1 MNRKYFLFG
10 IILILLAFL
19 SIGVFS
25 EPIDLMSVSF
35 EKTSYSMMDRDTLKI
50 NYTIENNNSTSQ
62 EILVYTSCDEDE
74 LECDFSKV
82 FSLNNNSSI
91 DSSFT
96 IKAIDD
102 GSSVILF
109 YLKDMKTNDIK
120 SYSLRIDVDDDSEDG
135 KFEVD
140 LSRTSY
146 CMNNA
151 QEVILNF
158 EDVFYNDFYNLSLS
172 SDTLVANIKGS
183 NSRYLKDDIEIP
195 VQIETFNVSKGNHLI
210 TLNISNEEIT
220 SKKTFNVYVSECQE
234 VLVPD
239 FTVIGV
245 NSLTHLL
252 NKGEPYTLD
261 FTIKNNSNKNKQ
273 IFISQESD
281 NSLEITFSNREINLA
296 PYQSKE
302 VSLTFLATKAI
313 ASGDYPVKL
322 SFFDERTTT
331 ERNLRFLVAPESNL
345 NIRLLQSSFALE
357 IGKTYNVTAVIEN
370 KGDVLETIYFDFI
383 TSNDLKVNDMT
394 ERITLS
400 PNTSTNVIFNVSAGS
415 NTVEKVSR
423 IDLIVSNQSN
433 FSKRFSLDVSTFRQK
448 DYFKIDFLS
457 FPNELTVDING
468 SKEFSFEVY
477 NFDDRDIVISRID
490 IIGLP
495 QEISYKIDQY
505 TYIPKK
511 SSRVISGEIISGDV
525 PAQDYSLT
533 VVLYS
538 DSGAVTSKPVT
549 LKVKDSLVE
558 YNDEDDVNP
567 ITGFFTLS
575 KSIMLGIVFLALLL
589 ILLFSTGVIK
599 TKHKSSVRS

>member
-10 IILILLAFL
+10 IILMLLAFFSL
-19 SIGVFS
+19 GVFS
-25 EPIDLMSVSF
+25 EPIDQIDVSF
-35 EKTSYSMMDRDTLKI
+35 EKSSYSMMDNDTLKI

-102 GSSVILF
+102 GSSIVLF
-109 YLKDMKTNDIK
+109 NLKDMKTNEVK
-120 SYSLRIDVDDDSEDG
+120 NFSLRIDVDDDSQDG

-146 CMNNA
+146 CENNA
-151 QEVILNF
+151 QEVILTF
-158 EDVFYNDFYNLSLS
+158 EDVFYNDFYYLSLS
-172 SDTLVANIKGS
+172 SDTIVANIKGS
-183 NSRYLKDDIEIP
+183 NSRYLKDDVQIP

-210 TLNISNEEIT
+210 TLNISNEDVV
-220 SKKTFNVYVSECQE
+220 SKKTFNIYVSECQE

-252 NKGEPYTLD
+252 NKGEPFTLD
-261 FTIKNNSNKNKQ
+261 YTIKNNSNKNKH

-281 NSLEITFSNREINLA
+281 NSLEITFSNREIKLA

-302 VSLTFLATKAI
+302 VSLTFLATKEV

-322 SFFDERTTT
+322 SFFDERTTI
-331 ERNLRFLVAPESNL
+331 ERNLKFLVSPESNL

-357 IGKTYNVTAVIEN
+357 IGKTYNITAVIEN

-383 TSNDLKVNDMT
+383 TSNDLKVNNMT

-415 NTVEKVSR
+415 NTVVKTSKVE
-423 IDLIVSNQSN
+423 LIVSNQSD
-433 FSKRFSLDVSTFRQK
+433 FSKRFSLDVSTFRQQ
-448 DYFKIDFLS
+448 DFFKINFLS

-477 NFDDRDIVISRID
+477 NFDDRDVVISRID

-495 QEISYKIDQY
+495 QEISYEIDQY

-511 SSRVISGEIISGDV
+511 SSRVISGKIISGDV

-533 VVLYS
+533 FVFYS
-538 DSGAVTSKPVT
+538 DSGAITSKPVI
-549 LKVKDSLVE
+549 LKVTDFLVE
-558 YNDEDDVNP
+558 YEDDDVNP

-575 KSIMLGIVFLALLL
+575 KSIMLGIIFLALIL
-589 ILLFSTGVIK
+589 ILLLSTGVIK